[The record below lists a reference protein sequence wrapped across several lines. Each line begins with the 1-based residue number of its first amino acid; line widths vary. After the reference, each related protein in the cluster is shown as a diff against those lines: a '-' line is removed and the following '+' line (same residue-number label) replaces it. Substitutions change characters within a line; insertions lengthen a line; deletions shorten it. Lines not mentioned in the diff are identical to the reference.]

1 MEHQRKRRRKA
12 AGAVWGKYWAVVEMK
27 EEARRAVSKAYP
39 VYVALTH
46 YAWDN
51 MSGVCNLLE
60 DLDRR
65 RHTVIQRVQSFTLP
79 ELRSSPQTA
88 VTSLRCEYGDVATVL
103 GVVKDN
109 VCVLV
114 EGIPMRSSYPAI
126 SESEE
131 ELVAHYELSEIFA
144 SSSDALDRFSELHR
158 GFCGADELCKRGEGV
173 SDVLVREL
181 DLGRQLVFS
190 GWKLKA
196 ALLIKMKQLD
206 AYAERCVQATAQL
219 DNILDIVSDTLM
231 SPLMSA
237 HQCYVCMD
245 THMFGIT
252 YCTRCSGTVCSG
264 CTPQLVAHAC
274 DSGGVAEFNGEA
286 TPYS

>member
-39 VYVALTH
+39 VYAALTH

-60 DLDRR
+60 YLDRR
-65 RHTVIQRVQSFTLP
+65 RHTVLQRVQSFTLA

-88 VTSLRCEYGDVATVL
+88 VTSLRGEYGDVATVL

-114 EGIPMRSSYPAI
+114 EGIPMRPSYPAI

-131 ELVAHYELSEIFA
+131 ELVAHYERSEIFA
-144 SSSDALDRFSELHR
+144 SCTIALDRFSELHR
-158 GFCGADELCKRGEGV
+158 GLCGTDELCKRVEGV
-173 SDVLVREL
+173 SDVLGREL
-181 DLGRQLVFS
+181 DLGRQLEFS
-190 GWKLKA
+190 GWQLKA
-196 ALLIKMKQLD
+196 ALRIKK
-206 AYAERCVQATAQL
+206 
-219 DNILDIVSDTLM
+219 
-231 SPLMSA
+231 
-237 HQCYVCMD
+237 
-245 THMFGIT
+245 
-252 YCTRCSGTVCSG
+252 
-264 CTPQLVAHAC
+264 
-274 DSGGVAEFNGEA
+274 
-286 TPYS
+286 